1 MGQGCPRHAWDT
13 LEHHGW
19 LKAIRPGRRLS
30 WGDGHETSSS
40 TWDPRVDRPIG
51 RSHTFSWNN
60 SETNDWGSGSN
71 GSVVAWRV
79 PGKSIANKSTCPA
92 LLDEV
97 DYTRLSY
104 TPELDL
110 GHKTANRVGW
120 DISHTSTPFEI
131 LVPPNVH
138 HGKGIPYSPPNW
150 EDHTRSSMPGSIAP
164 SCHSIL
170 SSYLPPP
177 LGYLPPLRAPPDHSP
192 RASSFEWCSSSSSS
206 PKEGRLTFSSDPLTS
221 CSRFFTHPCLF
232 IPRTL
237 GCHWSACPDPI
248 RTSPLPIGQLVMT
261 L

>member
-13 LEHHGW
+13 LEHHGSTTGV
-19 LKAIRPGRRLS
+19 RPGRRLS

-40 TWDPRVDRPIG
+40 TWDPRINRPIG

-60 SETNDWGSGSN
+60 SETNDRGSGSN

-79 PGKSIANKSTCPA
+79 HGKSIANKSTCPA

-120 DISHTSTPFEI
+120 DISHTSIPFEI
-131 LVPPNVH
+131 LVPPNAH

-150 EDHTRSSMPGSIAP
+150 EDHTRASMPGRLLHHVIQFFHHIFHRRSGIFHHFA
-164 SCHSIL
+164 HHRITVHGRHRL
-170 SSYLPPP
+170 NGVLLFLLP
-177 LGYLPPLRAPPDHSP
+177 RRRVA
-192 RASSFEWCSSSSSS
+192 
-206 PKEGRLTFSSDPLTS
+206 
-221 CSRFFTHPCLF
+221 
-232 IPRTL
+232 
-237 GCHWSACPDPI
+237 
-248 RTSPLPIGQLVMT
+248 
-261 L
+261 